1 MENQNDQKNKY
12 IVASYKLYDIRNGEK
27 NLIEETPEGRPFQFI
42 SGMGLTLE
50 KFEKE
55 LLEVVEGGSY
65 EIEMTASEAYGE
77 RKEEYVISLDKSIFE
92 IEGKFDDEHIKPGA
106 VVPLMGANG
115 ERMNGTCVEV
125 KDDKVIM
132 DMNHPLAG
140 IPLHFEGTVETNRE
154 ATNEEIQ
161 EMVKAMSGQGGGCS
175 CGEGDD
181 CGCDGGCG
189 DGCNC

>member
-1 MENQNDQKNKY
+1 MENQKEQKNKY
-12 IVASYKLYDIRNGEK
+12 IAASYKLYDTRDGEK

-55 LLEVVEGGSY
+55 LAEVVEGGSY
-65 EIEMTASEAYGE
+65 EIEMTAAEAYGE

-125 KDDKVIM
+125 KEDKVVM

-140 IPLHFEGTVETNRE
+140 IPLHCEGTVVTNRE
-154 ATNEEIQ
+154 ASNEEIQ
-161 EMVKAMSGQGGGCS
+161 EMVKAMSGQGS
-175 CGEGDD
+175 S
-181 CGCDGGCG
+181 CDGNCGDGCGCG
-189 DGCNC
+189 DGCEC

>member
-1 MENQNDQKNKY
+1 MENQKDQKNKY
-12 IVASYKLYDIRNGEK
+12 IAVDYKLYDIRDGEK
-27 NLIEETPEGRPFQFI
+27 NLIEETPEGKPFQFI

-55 LLEVVEGGSY
+55 LAEVIEGGSY

-125 KDDKVIM
+125 QADKIMM

-140 IPLHFEGTVETNRE
+140 IPLHFEGTVITNRE

-161 EMVKAMSGQGGGCS
+161 EIVKAMSGQTA
-175 CGEGDD
+175 EGS
-181 CGCDGGCG
+181 CDGNCGDGCGCG

>member
-1 MENQNDQKNKY
+1 MENQKNQQNKY
-12 IVASYKLYDIRNGEK
+12 IAVNYKLYDISDGEK
-27 NLIEETPEGRPFQFI
+27 ELIEETPEGHPFQFI
-42 SGMGLTLE
+42 SGMGLTLD

-55 LLEVVEGGSY
+55 LAEVIEGGSY

-77 RKEEYVISLDKSIFE
+77 RNEEYVISLDKNIFE

-140 IPLHFEGTVETNRE
+140 IPLHFEGTVVTNRE

-161 EMVKAMSGQGGGCS
+161 EIVKSMTGEGSSCGCGDGCGDGCS
-175 CGEGDD
+175 
-181 CGCDGGCG
+181 CG

>member
-1 MENQNDQKNKY
+1 MENQKDQKNKY
-12 IVASYKLYDIRNGEK
+12 IAVDYKLYDIRDGEK
-27 NLIEETPEGRPFQFI
+27 NLIEETTEGKPFQFI
-42 SGMGLTLE
+42 SGMGLTLD

-55 LLEVVEGGSY
+55 LAEVIEGGSY

-77 RKEEYVISLDKSIFE
+77 RKEEYIISLDKSIFE

-125 KDDKVIM
+125 LADKIKM

-140 IPLHFEGTVETNRE
+140 IPLHFEGKVITNRE

-161 EMVKAMSGQGGGCS
+161 DIVKAMSGQS
-175 CGEGDD
+175 AEGS
-181 CGCDGGCG
+181 CDGNCGDGCGCG
-189 DGCNC
+189 DGCEC